1 MAACVSG
8 VARVGQNQQFEN
20 KYTEILNTH
29 PLMGPKR
36 PKAVENLKALCYDR
50 PMALLGDVLDPGG
63 GVVDFQSGKYRQD
76 FREMKTFDHGQ
87 VLVHSYE
94 KQGRFKN
101 HFDQNSQAV
110 ALWSIGHSAVPSV

>member
-1 MAACVSG
+1 MSG
-8 VARVGQNQQFEN
+8 VKPVTLIKVLLPVLNSSFESYLSATSTPFPPRS

-63 GVVDFQSGKYRQD
+63 ARTASVDLPLLDCVRA
-76 FREMKTFDHGQ
+76 
-87 VLVHSYE
+87 
-94 KQGRFKN
+94 
-101 HFDQNSQAV
+101 QA
-110 ALWSIGHSAVPSV
+110 SSTSSPGNIDRTSTR

>member
-1 MAACVSG
+1 
-8 VARVGQNQQFEN
+8 
-20 KYTEILNTH
+20 
-29 PLMGPKR
+29 MGPKR
-36 PKAVENLKALCYDR
+36 PKAVESLKALCFDR
-50 PMALLGDVLDPGG
+50 PMALLGDVLDPG

-101 HFDQNSQAV
+101 HRD
-110 ALWSIGHSAVPSV
+110 VPSREGDGGDARAAAEEGRLTLGAGALRARPADPWGHP